1 LSGSPGQPRTSTNDD
16 PVPDSAEKTTTAETR
31 SPSPEGQA
39 QRSIYLQQQ
48 QPQIQKPIPKSKAQP
63 SLKPEPPL
71 DQELDVDLDMELPVE
86 ETGNAGSKDATELPA
101 PSGSAIIEA
110 HSEALAEERMC
121 EWLTNLDGGR
131 GSMLQYLDAIKSEF
145 DADFAQIRAAR
156 LTQPI
161 APGALGSIEPSFFEV
176 LGVKPVGH
184 RLLFA
189 KGIMAL
195 T

>member
-1 LSGSPGQPRTSTNDD
+1 MNL
-16 PVPDSAEKTTTAETR
+16 PDAET
-31 SPSPEGQA
+31 S
-39 QRSIYLQQQ
+39 
-48 QPQIQKPIPKSKAQP
+48 
-63 SLKPEPPL
+63 
-71 DQELDVDLDMELPVE
+71 
-86 ETGNAGSKDATELPA
+86 NADKTDATELPA
-101 PSGSAIIEA
+101 PSGSATIEA
-110 HSEALAEERMC
+110 HSEALTEERMC

-145 DADFAQIRAAR
+145 DAEFVQIRAAR
-156 LTQPI
+156 LAQPI

-195 T
+195 S